1 MAKIIGICSTQKGKS
16 KTSHS
21 EFFLNYIGG
30 LAKERGGDYE
40 VVRLMDRDLMECDN
54 CGTCL
59 ASGRCKHNDVSG
71 DQFNSIMEILRQGD
85 GFAVCSPVYGQ
96 GAPAI
101 MINFINRCCSL
112 RNQPELNP
120 FMGKPLLNM
129 AIAGGI
135 GNAVTVYELESY
147 QPYLGFISA
156 GSLGLA
162 LMNSDSEM
170 IGTTGFVLPSDSPGI
185 SGMVK
190 CQGLK
195 LIRMS
200 DENKKER

>member
-21 EFFLNYIGG
+21 EYFLNYIGG

-40 VVRLMDRDLMECDN
+40 VVRLMDLNLLECDN

-59 ASGRCKHNDVSG
+59 AVGQCKHNNDPK
-71 DQFNSIMEILRQGD
+71 DQFNDLMEILRQGD

-112 RNQPELNP
+112 RHQPDANP

-129 AIAGGI
+129 VIAGGI
-135 GNAVTVYELESY
+135 GNAVTVYELENY
-147 QPYLGFISA
+147 QPYLGFIST

-170 IGTTGFVLPSDSPGI
+170 TGMTGFVFPADSSGI

-190 CQGLK
+190 SQALK
-195 LIRMS
+195 LIRFS
-200 DENKKER
+200 DERS